1 MSFIIPRGGFRS
13 IYNITRRNLA
23 RLWNTS
29 MVSYDIEI
37 PNYPPVRELA
47 GLSRSELRRERMLTA
62 SRKERLRRIMER
74 CRELKGREWGNE
86 TYNRYRYYHRKFIQ
100 ARNNWLLQREQ
111 LNKIEDRLYIL
122 QV

>member
-13 IYNITRRNLA
+13 IYDITRRNLA
-23 RLWNTS
+23 RLWNTN

-37 PNYPPVRELA
+37 PDYPPVRPLE
-47 GLSRSELRRERMLTA
+47 GLSRIELRQERMLTA
-62 SRKERLRRIMER
+62 RRKERLRRIMDR
-74 CRELKGREWGNE
+74 CKELKGREWGNE
-86 TYNRYRYYHRKFIQ
+86 TYSRFRYYNRKFIQ